1 MIERYIVGSEKPSE
15 GQLFWWNMAGSAV
28 YALASMILTYIT
40 IRQAGAVEGGVFAI
54 GLTLAQMFVYIA
66 YYEMRNFQV
75 TDIGK
80 TYIFADYHGVK
91 ILNCIIMIGVCLI
104 YCIVKHYDT
113 HKLLIV
119 ILVCLYRMLDGYA
132 DVYEADFHNSGR
144 LDLAGKS
151 MCFRTVISVSVYFCF
166 LWLTHSLLVAMC
178 GAVISGLLGIYI
190 YDILVMKCIGDI
202 EISWDKRKMARIWK
216 ECFPLFIG
224 MFLWTYL
231 LSASRMAVDDVMS
244 SDYQSY
250 YQVLF
255 LPVSVINLFAGFIIR
270 PSMNSLAE
278 YHVKG
283 LHNLFWKKV
292 LGIFGL
298 ISFFT
303 ILCMAGAYVCGIP
316 VLNLLAGCNL
326 SEFRMLFVFL
336 IFAGGVNAAAYL
348 LYSVLLIYRSAIC
361 VLSGYI
367 IASILAFFISTQMV
381 RKYALWGAGI
391 SYLVSVFLLA
401 MLFVICIILLE
412 KRK

>member
-1 MIERYIVGSEKPSE
+1 
-15 GQLFWWNMAGSAV
+15 
-28 YALASMILTYIT
+28 
-40 IRQAGAVEGGVFAI
+40 
-54 GLTLAQMFVYIA
+54 
-66 YYEMRNFQV
+66 
-75 TDIGK
+75 
-80 TYIFADYHGVK
+80 
-91 ILNCIIMIGVCLI
+91 
-104 YCIVKHYDT
+104 
-113 HKLLIV
+113 
-119 ILVCLYRMLDGYA
+119 
-132 DVYEADFHNSGR
+132 
-144 LDLAGKS
+144 
-151 MCFRTVISVSVYFCF
+151 
-166 LWLTHSLLVAMC
+166 
-178 GAVISGLLGIYI
+178 
-190 YDILVMKCIGDI
+190 
-202 EISWDKRKMARIWK
+202 
-216 ECFPLFIG
+216 
-224 MFLWTYL
+224 
-231 LSASRMAVDDVMS
+231 
-244 SDYQSY
+244 
-250 YQVLF
+250 
-255 LPVSVINLFAGFIIR
+255 
-270 PSMNSLAE
+270 MNSLAE

-367 IASILAFFISTQMV
+367 IASILAFLISTQMV